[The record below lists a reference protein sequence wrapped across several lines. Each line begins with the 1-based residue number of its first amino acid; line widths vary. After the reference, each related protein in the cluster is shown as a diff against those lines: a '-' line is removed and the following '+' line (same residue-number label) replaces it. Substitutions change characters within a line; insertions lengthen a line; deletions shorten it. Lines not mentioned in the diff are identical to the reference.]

1 MLIIAACTSYHN
13 AKLQDLQDCLMT
25 SDQQDLSMIA
35 IKLAS
40 LNHHPEPVEGD
51 GNCLFRAVAG
61 LIANHPCR
69 GHPIMY
75 QMLTFTVFNYL
86 RSNKDEMLVS

>member
-1 MLIIAACTSYHN
+1 
-13 AKLQDLQDCLMT
+13 MT
-25 SDQQDLSMIA
+25 SDQQNLSMIA

-75 QMLTFTVFNYL
+75 
-86 RSNKDEMLVS
+86 